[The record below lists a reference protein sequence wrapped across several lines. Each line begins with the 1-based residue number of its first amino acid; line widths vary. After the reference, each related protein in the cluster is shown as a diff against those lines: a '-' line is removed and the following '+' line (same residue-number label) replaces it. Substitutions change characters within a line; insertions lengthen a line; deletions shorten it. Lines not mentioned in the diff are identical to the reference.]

1 LHCKLFFPN
10 TVVYDFLC
18 CSVYW
23 MKKEAVKKPLLGGYG
38 KGMSCHQDDQAGSL
52 AIRRV
57 WVTYGI
63 RKGAHNNPVF
73 SENVSCQLCELHYM
87 VLGKE
92 RLWHNLLSCKRNVC
106 GSCERT
112 DEQRFAIKTI
122 SCGSVSEC
130 PSWHTVSVDGW
141 TYCRH
146 CCNNQLW
153 HGCRQAKRQVW
164 WNNNEMFLQVYN
176 NYSLFM
182 VTTWFA
188 AGMST
193 VDCVDLFFVQYL
205 AIGQWPMVLLCLL
218 KNRLEC

>member
-1 LHCKLFFPN
+1 
-10 TVVYDFLC
+10 
-18 CSVYW
+18 
-23 MKKEAVKKPLLGGYG
+23 MAKE
-38 KGMSCHQDDQAGSL
+38 CHVTKMTRLVHLQLDVFESL
-52 AIRRV
+52 TASGREPI
-57 WVTYGI
+57 TI
-63 RKGAHNNPVF
+63 QFF